1 MKNAQMAKISFP
13 NGKFM
18 AGLPQCRRTTRS
30 PRAWTCP
37 HRGCPVA
44 AGNHSGGHFD
54 GVNMCAT
61 GTWSMRGVCIYT
73 YIYIH
78 IYMCVS
84 ACVFTYQMDTY
95 GCMHMCASDHI
106 HVCVWPYYLLKYIEI
121 LWHVFKETIQ
131 LYKYVYKHLSQ
142 LAPLVFCVIDSA
154 HLDVQMMHPNA

>member
-44 AGNHSGGHFD
+44 AGNHRGGHFD

-61 GTWSMRGVCIYT
+61 GTWSMRGV
-73 YIYIH
+73 YIYIYIYIY
-78 IYMCVS
+78 IYMCVCPRVYS
-84 ACVFTYQMDTY
+84 HIIWIHMDVCTCVHLIIFM
-95 GCMHMCASDHI
+95 
-106 HVCVWPYYLLKYIEI
+106 CVWPDYLLKYIEI